1 MEVPLSQTRQT
12 AILLLSCPD
21 QKGIVAEISHF
32 IFINGG
38 NIIDFDQH
46 TDSSS
51 ETYFMRME
59 WEVEGFSIP
68 QPRIGEAFSFIAE
81 KFSMKWQLFFSQQQ
95 PRMAILVSKL
105 DHCLYDLLLRRQAGE
120 YQAEIPLIISNHPDL
135 AGVAEY
141 FRIPFHHLEINPQN
155 KAEQEQLQLQLLEEH
170 RIDLVVL
177 ARYMQ
182 ILGEEFTRRYENRV
196 INIHHSFLP
205 AFVGARPYHQAHARG
220 VKIIGAT
227 SHYTTPQLDQGPI
240 IEQDVV
246 RVSHRDSIPDLV
258 EKGKNLEKTVL
269 SRAVRLH
276 LEHKI
281 LVYQNKTVIF
291 D

>member
-1 MEVPLSQTRQT
+1 MKSQNQT
-12 AILLLSCPD
+12 AVLLLSCPD

-46 TDSSS
+46 TDSESD
-51 ETYFMRME
+51 TYFMRME
-59 WEVEGFSIP
+59 WEIHTFSIP
-68 QPRIGEAFSFIAE
+68 QNKIGDAFSYIAD
-81 KFSMKWQLFFSQQQ
+81 KFHMKWQLSFSEYI
-95 PRMAILVSKL
+95 PRMAIFVSQF

-120 YQAEIPLIISNHPDL
+120 IRVDIPLIISNHDSL
-135 AGVAEY
+135 RKVADY
-141 FRIPFHHLEINPQN
+141 FEVPFHYIPINKEN
-155 KAEQEQLQLQLLEEH
+155 HSEQEKKQLKLLEANQ
-170 RIDLVVL
+170 IDLIVL

-182 ILGEEFTRRYENRV
+182 IVGDEFTTRYENRI

-205 AFVGARPYHQAHARG
+205 AFVGAKPYHQAHSRG

-227 SHYTTPQLDQGPI
+227 SHYATPDLDQGPI

-258 EKGKNLEKTVL
+258 EKGKNLEKLVL

-276 LEHKI
+276 LENKI
-281 LVYQNKTVIF
+281 LVYRNKTVIF